1 METQAM
7 RVAVSQDPDK
17 PTKFAYQQ
25 GQFHQ
30 LQQLAET
37 WPEMLK
43 DYYDKVNNEY
53 EPSDD

>member
-1 METQAM
+1 M